1 MQIVWFKK
9 DLRVTDHMALTRAVQ
24 TGDPVLPLY
33 IIEPEYWQQPDA
45 AYRHYAFLR
54 ASLIACSTDL
64 AGLGQCLVI
73 RVGSVTDV
81 FASLQSHLQIKGVWS
96 HQETGNNWT
105 YQRDLAVK
113 KWLKQQN
120 IPWHEF
126 RQNGVIRCVDTR
138 DGWARRWATF
148 MQAPVIEPPQFL
160 SPVALKSEPIPEPS
174 DFGLQP
180 DGIQQLQVGGR
191 AAALA
196 YLDSFLHERGADYS
210 TAMSSPVTAYT
221 SCSRISPYLT
231 FGCVS
236 VREVYQIASAQAAD
250 IKTWPRGTKGTWPAA
265 MRSFLG
271 RLRWHCHFMQKLET
285 APRLEWQNMH
295 SAYDQLREPYHR
307 EDWFVAW
314 KTGQT
319 GYPMVDASMRALQAT
334 GWINFRMR
342 AMLVS
347 FAAYHLWLHWRPI
360 AHHLACLFT
369 DYEPGIHYP
378 QIQMQSGTTGMN
390 TIRMYN
396 PIKQGLDH
404 DPEGCFVYAWIP
416 ELANMPPSFIHTPW
430 LAPEHIGTYPM
441 PIVDEKSAR
450 KAATDRIYAVRKRP
464 EHRQEAKKM
473 VATHGSRKT
482 PPSRRRRDKKSPPQQ
497 GELL

>member
-1 MQIVWFKK
+1 LQVVWFKK
-9 DLRVTDHMALTRAVQ
+9 DLRITDHMALTLAAR

-45 AYRHYAFLR
+45 AYRHYGFLR
-54 ASLIACSTDL
+54 ESLISCSAAL
-64 AGLGQCLVI
+64 AKLGQRLII
-73 RVGSVTDV
+73 RVGSVTTV
-81 FASLQSHLQIKGVWS
+81 LAHLQQEMEITGVWS
-96 HQETGNNWT
+96 HQETGNYWT
-105 YQRDLAVK
+105 FQRDVAVK
-113 KWLKQQN
+113 KWLKQQH

-138 DGWARRWATF
+138 DGWASRWAAF
-148 MQAPVIEPPQFL
+148 MQAPLVEPPTAL
-160 SPVALKSEPIPEPS
+160 LPVTMTSEAIPEPA
-174 DFGLQP
+174 DLGLAH
-180 DGIQQLQVGGR
+180 DGIQQPQSGGR

-196 YLDSFLHERGADYS
+196 TLESFLHERGAHY
-210 TAMSSPVTAYT
+210 TNEMSSPVTAYT
-221 SCSRISPYLT
+221 SCSRLSPYLT

-236 VREVYQIASAQAAD
+236 VREVYQIATAHAAT
-250 IKTWPRGTKGTWPAA
+250 IRSWPRGTKGDWPKA

-285 APRLEWQNMH
+285 APRIEWQNMH

-307 EDWFVAW
+307 EDWLVAW
-314 KTGQT
+314 QTGKT

-347 FAAYHLWLHWRPI
+347 FAAYHLWLHWQPI

-396 PIKQGLDH
+396 PIKQGIDN
-404 DPEGCFVYAWIP
+404 DPEGRFIYAWIP
-416 ELANMPPSFIHTPW
+416 ELAKMPAAFIHTPW
-430 LAPEHIGTYPM
+430 LSPEHMGDYPM
-441 PIVDEKSAR
+441 PIVDEKVAR
-450 KAATDRIYAVRKRP
+450 KAAADRIYAVRKQP
-464 EHRQEAKKM
+464 EHRLEAKKI

-482 PPSRRRRDKKSPPQQ
+482 PPSRRTRGKKPPPQQ